1 MFGKNRNNN
10 VGLCVMVVTACLV
23 LAGICAVLVIPE
35 TALAVKPE
43 KPPKDG
49 GDERT
54 AMVTI
59 SGPMQSLIV
68 NGESVPHSFGLGETN
83 QTLELNSWTGVD
95 RGAPVP
101 IKYNFEN
108 TVNETAE
115 GYYCEGDDLKG
126 HLVDSV
132 PGKVLTPFPYRWQ
145 VVIQVD
151 ISSLDGVG
159 SESTTNY
166 NGGHSIDIWT
176 DPHDYRAQ
184 TPTITDTPERLWIP
198 EGPSKSGL
206 VTVKLVLDDT
216 DDSGTRTR
224 VFEFTSEK
232 IQVVSYPKGSEK
244 KDKPRKWMRCDNL
257 DDPIVVTVVTT
268 P

>member
-1 MFGKNRNNN
+1 MCGKNRNKK
-10 VGLCVMVVTACLV
+10 VGLCLMAVTTCLV
-23 LAGICAVLVIPE
+23 LAGLWAVLTTPG
-35 TALAVKPE
+35 TALAK
-43 KPPKDG
+43 KPPKPPSDG
-49 GDERT
+49 ERT

-59 SGPMQSLIV
+59 SGPMQSA
-68 NGESVPHSFGLGETN
+68 GPHSFGLGETN
-83 QTLELNSWTGVD
+83 QTLALNSWIGID

-101 IKYNFEN
+101 ISCTFAK
-108 TVNETAE
+108 TVDVDAE
-115 GYYCEGDDLKG
+115 GYFCEGDDLKG
-126 HLVDSV
+126 HLVDTLPLALV
-132 PGKVLTPFPYRWQ
+132 PPALFPYRWQ

-176 DPHDYRAQ
+176 DPDDYRAQ

-198 EGPSKSGL
+198 EGPSRSGL
-206 VTVKLVLDDT
+206 VTVKWVLDDT

-257 DDPIVVTVVTT
+257 DGPIEVTVVTT
-268 P
+268 L

>member
-1 MFGKNRNNN
+1 MFGTNRNKK
-10 VGLCVMVVTACLV
+10 VGLCMTVVTASLV
-23 LAGICAVLVIPE
+23 LATVWAVLATPE
-35 TALAVKPE
+35 TALAVKPD

-49 GDERT
+49 DDERT

-59 SGPMQSLIV
+59 SGPMETA
-68 NGESVPHSFGLGETN
+68 GTHSFGLGDSN
-83 QTLELNSWTGVD
+83 QTLILNSWTGDD

-101 IKYNFEN
+101 ISYNFAN
-108 TVNETAE
+108 TV
-115 GYYCEGDDLKG
+115 GGVCQGDDLMG
-126 HLVDSV
+126 HLVDTLPLALV
-132 PGKVLTPFPYRWQ
+132 PPDPFPYRWQ
-145 VVIQVD
+145 VDIQVD

-206 VTVKLVLDDT
+206 VTVKWVCDET
-216 DDSGTRTR
+216 DGSGTRTR
-224 VFEFTSEK
+224 VFEFTSNPDSRTALK
-232 IQVVSYPKGSEK
+232 LQVVSYPKGSEK
-244 KDKPRKWMRCDNL
+244 KDKPRKLMRCDNL
-257 DDPIVVTVVTT
+257 DGPITVTVVTM